1 MKTSIK
7 GYQTIILFLAV
18 AGCLLIPSLL
28 FADNHRNTGLTPDE
42 RNNIKIFNNTNKS
55 VVYVTNSQTRRDR
68 FNLNIY
74 EIPAGTGTGFVWN
87 KDGLIVTNHHV
98 IANASKITITLW
110 DQSSWDA
117 KVIGRAPYKDL
128 AVLKIDASAT
138 VLFPIKT
145 GNSDELDVG
154 RKVLAIGNPFG
165 LDTTL
170 TVGVVSALG
179 REIPVEGRKIKGL
192 IQTDA
197 AINPGNSGGPL
208 LNSKGELVGVNTLIY
223 GSTGSIGVGFAIPV
237 NEVKIIVP
245 QLIKFGR
252 VMRPII
258 GIHTMPEAFNRRY
271 GIKGV
276 VIAEVLSGS
285 PAARAGLLGMQ
296 RDRRGNVLLGDVIIK
311 ADDTEIS
318 NLDDLFTF
326 LENHQVGDMVAL
338 ETIRG
343 ETKKTFRI
351 KLSRPE

>member
-1 MKTSIK
+1 MKAKRIV
-7 GYQTIILFLAV
+7 IL
-18 AGCLLIPSLL
+18 
-28 FADNHRNTGLTPDE
+28 
-42 RNNIKIFNNTNKS
+42 
-55 VVYVTNSQTRRDR
+55 
-68 FNLNIY
+68 
-74 EIPAGTGTGFVWN
+74 
-87 KDGLIVTNHHV
+87 
-98 IANASKITITLW
+98 
-110 DQSSWDA
+110 
-117 KVIGRAPYKDL
+117 
-128 AVLKIDASAT
+128 
-138 VLFPIKT
+138 
-145 GNSDELDVG
+145 
-154 RKVLAIGNPFG
+154 
-165 LDTTL
+165 
-170 TVGVVSALG
+170 
-179 REIPVEGRKIKGL
+179 
-192 IQTDA
+192 
-197 AINPGNSGGPL
+197 
-208 LNSKGELVGVNTLIY
+208 